1 MEVREMLFEIIMP
14 IAKQDYEIAAKN
26 IPQLLCCLEPKRIT
40 IIACDEVGRSLAND
54 FSESDNIRYINE
66 NDVFNGMTF
75 TNIKSYLKKYNS
87 ESRTGWYFQQFLKM
101 GYAFLCDEEYYMSW
115 DADTI
120 PIKKCNMF
128 INERPV
134 FDTKTEYHKPYFST
148 IKKLLGIDKQ
158 IARSYISEHM
168 IFKKSIMLEL
178 INKIQYYKRNDWFYN
193 ILEAIEESDLMNSGF
208 SEFETYGTYVE
219 KYYKGLYAY
228 RDINTIRNGKCLFKG
243 LPAEEVLEWLSK
255 DYYAISFE
263 KDDKEILSG
272 ALAENNFIRTL
283 FPPVYTYKS
292 ARII

>member
-148 IKKLLGIDKQ
+148 IKNLLGIDKQ

-208 SEFETYGTYVE
+208 SEFDTYGTYVE
-219 KYYKGLYAY
+219 KY
-228 RDINTIRNGKCLFKG
+228 N
-243 LPAEEVLEWLSK
+243 
-255 DYYAISFE
+255 
-263 KDDKEILSG
+263 
-272 ALAENNFIRTL
+272 
-283 FPPVYTYKS
+283 
-292 ARII
+292 